1 MLSHIK
7 ITNKVIAMDYIGW
20 FWDYKTQDFYRWKDL
35 PNRKVWPHFCEVEKC
50 TIVLDFG
57 SPCYKCGKT
66 EKSS

>member
-1 MLSHIK
+1 
-7 ITNKVIAMDYIGW
+7 MDYIGW

-35 PNRKVWPHFCEVEKC
+35 PNRKVWPHFCEVENC
-50 TIVLDFG
+50 TVVLDFG